1 GSFAAFWL
9 HNNKGRLTRGC
20 NPAYSKSIHTWLR
33 FGEIMRGS
41 LRALR
46 QQNES
51 VVRLMQ
57 QQLQQAVMTHSWIY
71 TDAQLLRDDI
81 QTLFTAERY

>member
-1 GSFAAFWL
+1 ADRNRSHWSTSKTPSYTKSVSWQHHPCL
-9 HNNKGRLTRGC
+9 TELQTRLR
-20 NPAYSKSIHTWLR
+20 
-33 FGEIMRGS
+33 ES
-41 LRALR
+41 LALR

-71 TDAQLLRDDI
+71 IDAQLLRDDI

>member
-1 GSFAAFWL
+1 MFDGITDAF
-9 HNNKGRLTRGC
+9 TRK
-20 NPAYSKSIHTWLR
+20 P
-33 FGEIMRGS
+33 
-41 LRALR
+41 ALR

>member
-1 GSFAAFWL
+1 MFDGITDAFTRKYGSAS
-9 HNNKGRLTRGC
+9 T
-20 NPAYSKSIHTWLR
+20 
-33 FGEIMRGS
+33 
-41 LRALR
+41 
-46 QQNES
+46 NES

-57 QQLQQAVMTHSWIY
+57 QQLQQTVMTHGWIY

>member
-1 GSFAAFWL
+1 
-9 HNNKGRLTRGC
+9 
-20 NPAYSKSIHTWLR
+20 
-33 FGEIMRGS
+33 
-41 LRALR
+41 ALR

>member
-1 GSFAAFWL
+1 MEL
-9 HNNKGRLTRGC
+9 QTRLR
-20 NPAYSKSIHTWLR
+20 
-33 FGEIMRGS
+33 ES
-41 LRALR
+41 LALR

-57 QQLQQAVMTHSWIY
+57 QQLQQTVMTHSWIC

>member
-1 GSFAAFWL
+1 MFDGITDAFTRKPGSAS
-9 HNNKGRLTRGC
+9 T
-20 NPAYSKSIHTWLR
+20 
-33 FGEIMRGS
+33 
-41 LRALR
+41 
-46 QQNES
+46 NES

-57 QQLQQAVMTHSWIY
+57 QQLQQTVMTHGWIY